1 MKVFSKEFILF
12 IIGGLLY
19 ILIEL
24 GYRGHSHWTMFVLG
38 GLCFVLI
45 GGINNYISWDMP
57 IYEQMMIGS
66 VIITVLEFIC
76 GCIVNLWLGWD
87 VWDYSNMP
95 YNVLGQICLPF
106 SILWFFISLVA
117 IVADDYIRYWLF
129 DEEKPRYNLG

>member
-24 GYRGHSHWTMFVLG
+24 SYRGHSHWTMFILG

-66 VIITVLEFIC
+66 VIITMLEFIC

>member
-24 GYRGHSHWTMFVLG
+24 SYRGHSHWTMFILG

-66 VIITVLEFIC
+66 VIITMLEFIC

-106 SILWFFISLVA
+106 SILWFFIYLVA
-117 IVADDYIRYWLF
+117 IVADDYIRCWLF

>member
-19 ILIEL
+19 ILVEL
-24 GYRGHSHWTMFVLG
+24 AYRGHSHWTMFVLG

-57 IYEQMMIGS
+57 VYEQMMIGS

-76 GCIVNLWLGWD
+76 GCIVNLWFGWD

>member
-24 GYRGHSHWTMFVLG
+24 SYRGHSHWTMFILG

-66 VIITVLEFIC
+66 VIITMLEFIC

-117 IVADDYIRYWLF
+117 IVADDYIRDGLF

>member
-24 GYRGHSHWTMFVLG
+24 SYRGHSHWTMFILG

-76 GCIVNLWLGWD
+76 GCIVNLWFGWD

-129 DEEKPRYNLG
+129 GEEKPRYNLG

>member
-12 IIGGLLY
+12 IIGGILY

-24 GYRGHSHWTMFVLG
+24 GYRGHSHWTMFILG

-66 VIITVLEFIC
+66 VIITILEFIC

-87 VWDYSNMP
+87 VWNYSNMP

>member
-24 GYRGHSHWTMFVLG
+24 SYRGHSHWTMFILG

-66 VIITVLEFIC
+66 VIITMLEFIC

-95 YNVLGQICLPF
+95 CNVLGQICLPF

>member
-19 ILIEL
+19 VLIEL
-24 GYRGHSHWTMFVLG
+24 AYRGHSHWTMFVLG

-57 IYEQMMIGS
+57 VYEQMMIGS

>member
-24 GYRGHSHWTMFVLG
+24 SYRGYSHWTMFILG

-66 VIITVLEFIC
+66 VIITILEFIC

>member
-57 IYEQMMIGS
+57 VYEQMMIGS

-76 GCIVNLWLGWD
+76 GCIVNLWFGWD

>member
-24 GYRGHSHWTMFVLG
+24 SYRGHSHWTMFILG

>member
-24 GYRGHSHWTMFVLG
+24 GYRGHSHWTMFILG

-57 IYEQMMIGS
+57 IYEQMMVGS
-66 VIITVLEFIC
+66 VIITILEFIC

>member
-12 IIGGLLY
+12 IIGGILY

-24 GYRGHSHWTMFVLG
+24 GYRGHSHWTMFILG

-66 VIITVLEFIC
+66 VIITMLEFIC

>member
-24 GYRGHSHWTMFVLG
+24 SYRGHSHWTMFILG

-66 VIITVLEFIC
+66 VIITILEFIC

>member
-24 GYRGHSHWTMFVLG
+24 SYRGHSHWTMFILG

-57 IYEQMMIGS
+57 VYEQMMIGS
-66 VIITVLEFIC
+66 VIITMLEFIC

>member
-24 GYRGHSHWTMFVLG
+24 SYRGYSHWTMFILG

-66 VIITVLEFIC
+66 VIITMLEFIC

>member
-57 IYEQMMIGS
+57 VYEQMMIGS

>member
-24 GYRGHSHWTMFVLG
+24 SYRGYSHWTMFILG

-57 IYEQMMIGS
+57 VYEQMMIGS
-66 VIITVLEFIC
+66 VIITMLEFIC

-117 IVADDYIRYWLF
+117 IVADDYIIYWLF

>member
-24 GYRGHSHWTMFVLG
+24 SYRGYSHWTMFILG

-66 VIITVLEFIC
+66 VIITMLEFIC

-87 VWDYSNMP
+87 VWNYSNMP

>member
-1 MKVFSKEFILF
+1 MKILSKEFILF
-12 IIGGLLY
+12 LIGGFLY

-24 GYRGHSHWTMFVLG
+24 AYRGHSHWSMFILG

-66 VIITVLEFIC
+66 VIITMLEFIC

>member
-24 GYRGHSHWTMFVLG
+24 SYRGYSHWTMFILG

-57 IYEQMMIGS
+57 VYEQMMIGS
-66 VIITVLEFIC
+66 VIITMLEFIC

>member
-12 IIGGLLY
+12 IIGGILY

-24 GYRGHSHWTMFVLG
+24 GYRGHSHWTMFILG

-66 VIITVLEFIC
+66 VIITILEFIC

-95 YNVLGQICLPF
+95 YNVLGQICLLF

>member
-24 GYRGHSHWTMFVLG
+24 SYRGHSHWTMFILG

-66 VIITVLEFIC
+66 VIITMLEFIC

-95 YNVLGQICLPF
+95 CNVLGQICLPF

-129 DEEKPRYNLG
+129 DEEKPRYNLV

>member
-12 IIGGLLY
+12 IIGGILY

-24 GYRGHSHWTMFVLG
+24 GYRGHSHWTMFILG

-66 VIITVLEFIC
+66 VIITILEFIC

>member
-24 GYRGHSHWTMFVLG
+24 GYRGHSHWTMFILG
-38 GLCFVLI
+38 GLCFVFI

-66 VIITVLEFIC
+66 VIITILEFIC
-76 GCIVNLWLGWD
+76 GCIVNLWFGWD